1 MKPHDSTPLEF
12 IERTRPQMLERATAF
27 NAAMQRRRSVRMFS
41 PRPVSLDVID
51 ACIQAAGS
59 APSGANQQPWHFV
72 VVSGPQTK
80 RRIREAA
87 EAEEREFYS
96 RRATGEWLDA
106 LAALGTDAE
115 KPFLEAAPFL
125 IAIFYEAY
133 GIGPGGKREKRYYP
147 IDSVG
152 IASGMLITALHHAG
166 LATLTHTPSPMA
178 FLSEILGRPENE
190 RPFLLLVTGYPA
202 ADATVPNIQRKRLD
216 AIRSVLDE

>member
-1 MKPHDSTPLEF
+1 MKPHDCIPLEF
-12 IERTRPQMLERATAF
+12 IERTPPEMLERATAF

-72 VVSGPQTK
+72 VVAGAQTK
-80 RRIREAA
+80 RRIREA
-87 EAEEREFYS
+87 AEEREFYS

-106 LAALGTDAE
+106 LAPLGTDAE
-115 KPFLEAAPFL
+115 KPFLEAAPHL

-133 GIGPGGKREKRYYP
+133 GIGPGGEREKRYYP

-178 FLSEILGRPENE
+178 FLCEILRRPENE
-190 RPFLLLVTGYPA
+190 RPMRSAVWWLSRPRYDRAGLL
-202 ADATVPNIQRKRLD
+202 
-216 AIRSVLDE
+216 